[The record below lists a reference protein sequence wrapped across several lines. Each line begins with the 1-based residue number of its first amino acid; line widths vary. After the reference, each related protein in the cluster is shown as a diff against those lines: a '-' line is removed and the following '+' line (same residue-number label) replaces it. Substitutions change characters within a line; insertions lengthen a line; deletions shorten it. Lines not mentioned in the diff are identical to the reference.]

1 MTSSD
6 TNLPPLRASAVTL
19 VDTVVPRV
27 DGRTAQV
34 VRDILLIAAGAAL
47 TALGAQVAFTIGDNP
62 VPYTLQTA
70 AVLVTGTA
78 LGAGRG
84 FASMALYV
92 AVGALGFGVFA
103 EGRSGLGAEEGGG
116 ITPTIGYLVAF
127 MVAAALCG
135 RLAQRQWER
144 TRTGA
149 FGLMLLGTFVIYLI
163 GVPILALVT
172 GMAFTEAVYW
182 GAVVFIPWDL
192 AKVAVATFA
201 FPAAWRLA
209 GDRTGE

>member
-1 MTSSD
+1 MSPE
-6 TNLPPLRASAVTL
+6 TNLPPMRASAVTL
-19 VDTVVPRV
+19 IDTVIPRV
-27 DGRTAQV
+27 DGRAAQV
-34 VRDILLIAAGAAL
+34 IRDVLLILAGAGL
-47 TALGAQVAFTIGDNP
+47 TALAAQVSFTVGNNP

-92 AVGALGFGVFA
+92 AAGAIGLGVFA
-103 EGRSGLGAEEGGG
+103 DGSSGLTAEAGGLA
-116 ITPTIGYLVAF
+116 PTIGYLFAF
-127 MVAAALCG
+127 IVAATLCG

-149 FGLMLLGTFVIYLI
+149 FLLMLLGSFVIYLI
-163 GVPILALVT
+163 GVPILAVVT
-172 GMAFTEAVYW
+172 GMAFSEAIYW
-182 GAVVFIPWDL
+182 GALVFIPWDL
-192 AKVAVATFA
+192 AKVVVATFA
-201 FPAAWRLA
+201 FPFAWRLA

>member
-1 MTSSD
+1 MTSSEV
-6 TNLPPLRASAVTL
+6 NLPPMRASAVTL

-34 VRDILLIAAGAAL
+34 VRDVVLIVAGAAL
-47 TALGAQVAFTIGDNP
+47 TALAAQVSFTVGDNP

-78 LGAGRG
+78 IGAGRG

-92 AVGALGFGVFA
+92 AAGALGLAVFSD
-103 EGRSGLGAEEGGG
+103 GRSGLMAETGGL
-116 ITPTIGYLVAF
+116 TPTIGYLFAF
-127 MVAAALCG
+127 IVAATLCG

-149 FGLMLLGTFVIYLI
+149 FGLMLLGSFVIYLI

-172 GMAFTEAVYW
+172 GMAFSEAIYW
-182 GAVVFIPWDL
+182 GAIVFIPWDL
-192 AKVAVATFA
+192 AKVVVATLA
-201 FPAAWRLA
+201 FPFAWRLA

>member
-1 MTSSD
+1 MTSPD
-6 TNLPPLRASAVTL
+6 TNLPPLHASAATL
-19 VDTVVPRV
+19 VDTFVPRV

-34 VRDILLIAAGAAL
+34 VRDILLIVAGAAL

-70 AVLVTGTA
+70 AVLATGTA

-103 EGRSGLGAEEGGG
+103 EGRSGLGAEGGG

-127 MVAAALCG
+127 IVAAALCG

-149 FGLMLLGTFVIYLI
+149 FLLMLFGTFVIYLI
-163 GVPILALVT
+163 GVPILAIVT
-172 GMAFTEAVYW
+172 GMAFTEAIYW
-182 GAVVFIPWDL
+182 GAIVFIPWDL

>member
-1 MTSSD
+1 MTSPEV
-6 TNLPPLRASAVTL
+6 NLPPMRASANTL
-19 VDTVVPRV
+19 VDTFVPRV

-34 VRDILLIAAGAAL
+34 VRDVLLIVAGAAL
-47 TALGAQVAFTIGDNP
+47 TAVAAQVSFTIGDNP

-92 AVGALGFGVFA
+92 AAGALGLGVFSN
-103 EGRSGLGAEEGGG
+103 GSSGLGAESGDGL
-116 ITPTIGYLVAF
+116 TPTIGYLFAF
-127 MVAAALCG
+127 IVAATLCG

-149 FGLMLLGTFVIYLI
+149 FLLMLLGSFVIYLI
-163 GVPILALVT
+163 GVPILAIVT
-172 GMAFTEAVYW
+172 GMAFSEAIYW
-182 GAVVFIPWDL
+182 GAIVFIPWDL

-201 FPAAWRLA
+201 FPFAWRLA
-209 GDRTGE
+209 GDRTEE

>member
-1 MTSSD
+1 M
-6 TNLPPLRASAVTL
+6 
-19 VDTVVPRV
+19 

-34 VRDILLIAAGAAL
+34 ARDLLLIVAGAAL
-47 TALGAQVAFTIGDNP
+47 TALAAQVSFTIGGNP

-84 FASMALYV
+84 FASMLLYV
-92 AVGALGFGVFA
+92 AAGALGLGVFA
-103 EGRSGLGAEEGGG
+103 DGGSGLTAEAGGLA
-116 ITPTIGYLVAF
+116 PTIGYLFAF
-127 MVAAALCG
+127 IVAATLCG

-149 FGLMLLGTFVIYLI
+149 FLLMLLGSFVIYLI
-163 GVPILALVT
+163 GVPILAATT
-172 GMAFTEAVYW
+172 GMAFSEAVYW
-182 GAVVFIPWDL
+182 GAIVFIPWDL
-192 AKVAVATFA
+192 AKVVVATFA
-201 FPAAWRLA
+201 FPFAWRLA